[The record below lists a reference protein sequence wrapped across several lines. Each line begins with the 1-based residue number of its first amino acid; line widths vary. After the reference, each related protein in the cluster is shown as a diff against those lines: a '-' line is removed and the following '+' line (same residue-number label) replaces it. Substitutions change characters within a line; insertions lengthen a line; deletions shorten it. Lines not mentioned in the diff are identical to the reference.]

1 MTAHAE
7 PELPPDLPPDAPA
20 ALPYRLR
27 WRPRGERPGAHPARG
42 EGGDGTFRGLL
53 PLIARPD
60 PRRIDLR
67 ASLRDPFEAIHVRTF
82 APRRAMTVAVL
93 ADVSASMAFDG
104 VREATA
110 ELAATLAASAVAGGD
125 AFALVA
131 ADAEARDD
139 IDLPASRR
147 RGMAQE
153 VRARLLS
160 APFTGRSAGGLGDA
174 AARLPQRRCLV
185 FLVSDFLLPADD
197 LAALLDTLWR
207 HDVVP
212 VVLRDSRA
220 EGDLPA
226 FGLIE
231 ARDAETGGRRLVFMR
246 PSLRER
252 WRVEARNRITALED
266 LFAGRGLGAFHLSDR
281 FDADVL
287 ADFLAHR

>member
-1 MTAHAE
+1 MSPREA
-7 PELPPDLPPDAPA
+7 DAPSDPA
-20 ALPYRLR
+20 TEMPPALPYRLR
-27 WRPRGERPGAHPARG
+27 WRPRGERPGAHPALG

-67 ASLRDPFEAIHVRTF
+67 ASLRDPFETIHVRNF

-104 VREATA
+104 VREAAA
-110 ELAATLAASAVAGGD
+110 ELAATLAASAIAGGD
-125 AFALVA
+125 AFALLA
-131 ADAEARDD
+131 ADDEARDD

-147 RGMAQE
+147 RGLAQE
-153 VRARLLS
+153 VRARLRD
-160 APFTGRSAGGLGDA
+160 APFTGRSAGGLAEA
-174 AARLPQRRCLV
+174 AVRLPQRRCLV
-185 FLVSDFLLPADD
+185 FLVSDFLLPASD
-197 LAALLDTLWR
+197 LAALLDALWR

-231 ARDAETGGRRLVFMR
+231 ARDAETGGRRLVLMR

-252 WRVEARNRITALED
+252 WRAQAKSRIAALDD

-281 FDADVL
+281 FDADAL